1 MCKPRMV
8 HVCTYHP
15 PIHFIALTAIPVL
28 SPVLFM
34 PSLYYTFY
42 NSKNFLFTSYI
53 CLTDRQTQT
62 PINTETHRPGTTSSH
77 TSSQESVTGGM
88 PIVKRHLN
96 ADFSLLTELL
106 KIDHMANTRQHNTLL
121 YSTNMQN
128 PRWNSYAGSGCRH
141 IEQVPTT
148 NITHI
153 GTFHSYAHTHTVTLD
168 MLVYTAHARTS
179 PE

>member
-1 MCKPRMV
+1 MCKPRVV

-34 PSLYYTFY
+34 PSLYYTSY
-42 NSKNFLFTSYI
+42 NSKNFLFTVTYAH
-53 CLTDRQTQT
+53 RQTDT
-62 PINTETHRPGTTSSH
+62 DTHNTETHRPGTTSSH

-96 ADFSLLTELL
+96 ADFSLFTELL
-106 KIDHMANTRQHNTLL
+106 KIDHMENTRQHNTLL

-128 PRWNSYAGSGCRH
+128 VRWNS
-141 IEQVPTT
+141 
-148 NITHI
+148 
-153 GTFHSYAHTHTVTLD
+153 
-168 MLVYTAHARTS
+168 
-179 PE
+179 